1 MKVARGFFMSRNYCV
16 LTPIPTVLNEIFK
29 KIREREP
36 DWTIQ
41 FDPSLT
47 YTDAVRGVRAVRSAM
62 QIEQGQT
69 LPLFSYNVAPC
80 IPYAIER
87 RQYPKDPRPSGTFTL
102 EEAMAVQVKRYKSR
116 QCTIGIP
123 FKLYFG
129 DVVGAKTFEVMYSC
143 DASVDE
149 IKHVVVDLPKIG
161 KFQYNLQWDDLSEV
175 TYSKN
180 DNHYVEVSST
190 LHVYGEFITLLDI
203 TDKLIL
209 QIHETI
215 NDMRHEDVIFSDK
228 IIKPKINT

>member
-1 MKVARGFFMSRNYCV
+1 MSRNYCV
-16 LTPIPTVLNEIFK
+16 LTPIPTILSEIFK
-29 KIREREP
+29 AIREKEP

-62 QIEQGQT
+62 QITEEQT

-87 RQYPKDPRPSGTFTL
+87 RQFPKDPKPEGRTFTL
-102 EEAMAVQVKRYKSR
+102 DEAMAVRVKNYRAR

-143 DASVDE
+143 DASIDE
-149 IKHVVVDLPKIG
+149 IKHVKVNLPKIG
-161 KFQYNLQWDDLSEV
+161 VFQYNLQWDDLAEV

-190 LHVYGEFITLLDI
+190 LHVYGEFITLIDVESR
-203 TDKLIL
+203 LIL

-215 NDMRHEDVIFSDK
+215 RDLRYNDLVFSDK
-228 IIKPKINT
+228 MILPKLDS